1 MTAESMARSCLSN
14 TRPHSRGARRPRFG
28 RAFVPQKTE
37 GAGKAG
43 CPMHPQP
50 RVQNLSEAHERSHR
64 GFAGTPGLPCA
75 MVLTASFVLSP
86 AIGLVC
92 HRHLRIG
99 GEFGPVEPA
108 LASANLTPASGRQD
122 HTTSP
127 SATCVVRL
135 RAVNRSRAQRTA
147 LRPRLRADAAA
158 STASRPASVTIASR
172 SSGGETDGL
181 IELILAR
188 AEVGYFSNRGWTG
201 FADLPDGQFA
211 DKGLWPSSAISLH
224 PQSPTVDFI
233 ADPLTEVARQNWQG
247 VTPSSVL
254 NAFGDRALPLW
265 RNRV

>member
-1 MTAESMARSCLSN
+1 MSPDNRGRRESRVPDA
-14 TRPHSRGARRPRFG
+14 PAASRA
-28 RAFVPQKTE
+28 KL
-37 GAGKAG
+37 
-43 CPMHPQP
+43 
-50 RVQNLSEAHERSHR
+50 NEAHERSHHR
-64 GFAGTPGLPCA
+64 ITGTPGLPCA

-99 GEFGPVEPA
+99 GEFGPVGPA

-158 STASRPASVTIASR
+158 STASRPAFVTIASR
-172 SSGGETDGL
+172 PSGDETGGL

-188 AEVGYFSNRGWTG
+188 VKAEYFSNQGWTG
-201 FADLPDGQFA
+201 FADLSEIG
-211 DKGLWPSSAISLH
+211 
-224 PQSPTVDFI
+224 
-233 ADPLTEVARQNWQG
+233 
-247 VTPSSVL
+247 
-254 NAFGDRALPLW
+254 RAH
-265 RNRV
+265 V

>member
-1 MTAESMARSCLSN
+1 VLTN
-14 TRPHSRGARRPRFG
+14 TPPHSRGATRPRFG
-28 RAFVPQKTE
+28 RTFVPLITE

-50 RVQNLSEAHERSHR
+50 RVRNLSEAHERSHR

-86 AIGLVC
+86 VIGLVC

-99 GEFGPVEPA
+99 GEFGPVGPA
-108 LASANLTPASGRQD
+108 PASANLTPASGRQD

-135 RAVNRSRAQRTA
+135 RAVNRSRAQSTA

-172 SSGGETDGL
+172 PSGGETTKDIDL
-181 IELILAR
+181 IWVRREQKN
-188 AEVGYFSNRGWTG
+188 FSNQGWTG
-201 FADLPDGQFA
+201 FGDLPNRQFA
-211 DKGLWPSSAISLH
+211 SRGPWL
-224 PQSPTVDFI
+224 
-233 ADPLTEVARQNWQG
+233 
-247 VTPSSVL
+247 SSVIDL
-254 NAFGDRALPLW
+254 RMSGHGRP
-265 RNRV
+265 VEGESP